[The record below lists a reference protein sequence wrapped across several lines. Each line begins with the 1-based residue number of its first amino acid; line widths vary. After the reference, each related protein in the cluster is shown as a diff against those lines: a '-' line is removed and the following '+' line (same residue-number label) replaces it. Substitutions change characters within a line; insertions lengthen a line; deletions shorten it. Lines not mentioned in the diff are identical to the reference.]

1 MERLKQV
8 DYRLKAKQYFFT
20 NRPYGIRIDIRK
32 PGYVLFNKNLNV
44 LGNAQ
49 PSQLEHLPIELFESI
64 DDIPMEG
71 EVIEKKD
78 GIIDIYFI
86 AIIPSLICMRSLTCL
101 YLNITISTC
110 LVCLW
115 FLTGNCN
122 RAHSVML
129 RSINFPANSSISELI
144 FWLTMRA

>member
-1 MERLKQV
+1 MERLKQA

-78 GIIDIYFI
+78 GIIDIYFYSDNT
-86 AIIPSLICMRSLTCL
+86 IPYMHEELDLPLLKHYNQYMFGLSLV
-101 YLNITISTC
+101 LN
-110 LVCLW
+110 
-115 FLTGNCN
+115 
-122 RAHSVML
+122 R
-129 RSINFPANSSISELI
+129 EL
-144 FWLTMRA
+144 